1 LDEVKRWVEAEGLQL
16 HPTKTRLVDAT
27 QRGGFDFLGY

>member
-1 LDEVKRWVEAEGLQL
+1 LDEVKHWVEAEGLQL